1 MDRVFS
7 EDATAEGQEV
17 KKALSGERRGEEV
30 QQRIKKVVD
39 CYIVSL
45 VFRWKVDENKLCR

>member
-30 QQRIKKVVD
+30 STEDYTGRGLLYCVPGFQMGGRRK
-39 CYIVSL
+39 
-45 VFRWKVDENKLCR
+45 